1 MVATRAQ
8 YTLWRAIYKNWAVK
22 KCPRDNF
29 ADIEVH
35 LVKEVFNTDRFS
47 FVVVEVINR

>member
-1 MVATRAQ
+1 MEGDIQ
-8 YTLWRAIYKNWAVK
+8 IE

-35 LVKEVFNTDRFS
+35 LVKEVFNTDRFNV
-47 FVVVEVINR
+47 VVVEVINR